1 MPTRTEIRN
10 MTKAQK
16 VDFACKFFEDTGNLR
31 QEMEAM
37 NGPNLMELLF
47 DSGAGDEPTSPEP
60 ESTPEV
66 EAKSVRGS
74 LDLGM

>member
-16 VDFACKFFEDTGNLR
+16 VDFACRFFEDTGNLR

-37 NGPNLMELLF
+37 NGPDLMELLF
-47 DSGAGDEPTSPEP
+47 NSGAGDEPVESEP
-60 ESTPEV
+60 MEAPEV
-66 EAKSVRGS
+66 EAKTARGP